1 MIWFTWRQH
10 RVEIL
15 VSGITLLVIAAIL
28 VGTGLHIAAF
38 AQHIGR
44 TDCSTARCVDA
55 QNILNNY
62 IETAFGG
69 PTFYA
74 LFQLMLLALPLL
86 IGMFIGAGV
95 VARELEQGTYRLVWT
110 QSISWAR
117 WLLSKI
123 GMLLLFVLCATS
135 LLYAL
140 FSWWKVPVLTATVAT
155 PGGSLWYFMN
165 YDIWSFVVIAYTLF
179 ALALG
184 ICAGAIVRRTVPAI
198 AITLVIFVGLR
209 ILIEVVWRPYFLPP
223 VAVSFPL
230 LNAYNYN
237 PPAQSLLISSYYT
250 DRQGNRLDPYAFC
263 MPKSSQKS
271 SGTTSSNIVQMSMTL
286 PPNHTHTLSGGPSTP
301 QEQAQQRAYEQ
312 CLTSHGFQQVWVVQ
326 PASRFWLFQGIES
339 AIYLFLSV
347 ISLALTFW
355 WIKHRI
361 IGMTR

>member
-15 VSGITLLVIAAIL
+15 VSGIFLLFIAAIL

-38 AQHIGR
+38 AQHVGM
-44 TDCSTARCVDA
+44 TNCPAPKCGDA
-55 QNILNNY
+55 QNKLNTY
-62 IETAFGG
+62 IEAAFGG
-69 PTFYA
+69 PTFYT
-74 LFQLMLLALPLL
+74 LFQYMFLALPLL

-123 GMLLLFVLCATS
+123 GVLMLFVLCATS

-140 FSWWKVPVLTATVAT
+140 FSWWKAPALTITFT
-155 PGGSLWYFMN
+155 NNFWYIN
-165 YDIWSFVVIAYTLF
+165 YDVWSVVSIAYTLF

-184 ICAGAIVRRTVPAI
+184 IYTGTIVRKTVPAMV
-198 AITLVIFVGLR
+198 ITLVIFVGLR
-209 ILIEVVWRPYFLPP
+209 ILIEVFWRPYFLPP
-223 VAVSFPL
+223 VVVSFPFTSL
-230 LNAYNYN
+230 QG
-237 PPAQSLLISSYYT
+237 PSPQSLMMTTYYT
-250 DRQGNRLDPYAFC
+250 DRQGNRLDPYVVCA
-263 MPKSSQKS
+263 PKSLQKS
-271 SGTTSSNIVQMSMTL
+271 SGTTSSDMVQLSMTT
-286 PPNHTHTLSGGPSTP
+286 PSNHTHTLSGGPDPNSP
-301 QEQAQQRAYEQ
+301 QAQAQQRAWEQ
-312 CLTSHGFQQVWVVQ
+312 CITSHGFQQVYLVQ

-339 AIYLFLSV
+339 AIYLFMSV
-347 ISLALTFW
+347 ILLALTFW